1 MGMPNS
7 KFGKEIPKEDL
18 HEGSVPSTPILTPKT
33 IVETELDPRSPSLHI
48 ARTPLEVLC
57 AVAEKLNCENETPIR
72 NKNIIQEIDPRSPTT
87 DFRRTPIVLESC
99 YDSTKKLYNKHL
111 NKVRLSEM
119 TQTTPN
125 PAINKKSAIPPK
137 LLESSP
143 IQRKVE
149 AYKRRS
155 LVGLLETNVD
165 FTETDLDKI
174 LQDKC
179 KVEENPQNNGMDEN
193 INEVCNGK
201 SEDKLPVD
209 NEDDGLQQLSL
220 NEIGNNNEGTIV
232 ISDENET
239 KKDVENDGKHNN
251 AVDTDNKCEEEIV
264 YEEHVFERTKM
275 HILRSPKSAP
285 CSPVKVSKLKEIKSQ
300 PLTPH
305 IDLTAD
311 IKELDK
317 KLTNLIYEDN
327 DLVVCPRIVQ
337 LRENK
342 DRPALKSCNGNETR
356 AKSVQNLKVSD
367 KPRRSDYAVSK
378 IPVFREKKGIR
389 ARNDVQCENTPPRNM
404 EKKSIKNKKS
414 DWDNKDTTLYL

>member
-7 KFGKEIPKEDL
+7 KFGKEIPKEEL

-33 IVETELDPRSPSLHI
+33 IMDKEWDPRSPSLNI
-48 ARTPLEVLC
+48 ARTPLEVLS
-57 AVAEKLNCENETPIR
+57 AAAEKLNCENETPIR
-72 NKNIIQEIDPRSPTT
+72 NKNCIQDIDPRSPTT
-87 DFRRTPIVLESC
+87 DFTRTPIVLESG
-99 YDSTKKLYNKHL
+99 YDSSKKIYNKHL

-119 TQTTPN
+119 AQTSPN
-125 PAINKKSAIPPK
+125 TAFNKKSAIPPK

-143 IQRKVE
+143 IQRKSE

-165 FTETDLDKI
+165 FTETDLDKV

-179 KVEENPQNNGMDEN
+179 KVEENPQNTRIDEN
-193 INEVCNGK
+193 KKEVCNEK
-201 SEDKLPVD
+201 LDDKLKVD

-220 NEIGNNNEGTIV
+220 NEVDKNDEDTKV
-232 ISDENET
+232 ISDETEE
-239 KKDVENDGKHNN
+239 DIENDGKHNN
-251 AVDTDNKCEEEIV
+251 IVDTDNKCDDGII
-264 YEEHVFERTKM
+264 YEEHIFERTKM

-285 CSPVKVSKLKEIKSQ
+285 CSPIKVFKLKEIKSEPVTP
-300 PLTPH
+300 PLV
-305 IDLTAD
+305 DLTAD

-356 AKSVQNLKVSD
+356 VKSVQNLKVSD

-404 EKKSIKNKKS
+404 EKKAIKNKKS